1 MLVRGLTGIS
11 IGEQGEACGG
21 NGMYMRAS
29 QAEVIENFLESRH
42 TFRWVVAKPRTDYKQ
57 DYLSLIIQWIVR
69 TCSRQKF
76 YRVCL

>member
-42 TFRWVVAKPRTDYKQ
+42 TFR
-57 DYLSLIIQWIVR
+57 
-69 TCSRQKF
+69 
-76 YRVCL
+76 